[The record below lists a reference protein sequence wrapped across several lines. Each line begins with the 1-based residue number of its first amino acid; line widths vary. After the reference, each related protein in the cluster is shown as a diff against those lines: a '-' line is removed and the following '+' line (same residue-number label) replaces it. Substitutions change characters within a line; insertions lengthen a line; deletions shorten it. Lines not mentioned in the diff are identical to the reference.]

1 MRLHFFKR
9 ILWIVVVATTL
20 TRLVEATAIPASAC
34 LGALCTISDTKIS
47 RAIAVEQTKSL
58 GGREYQH
65 LGRGRSLRYKSFFP
79 FKPSW
84 AVAASLCYFWTEIE
98 NQVSNTAWMPEDNFL
113 RDTLRLHMPM
123 YDESG
128 PGGFDLIFEVI
139 SFDGP
144 VSRQLASEIATTMM
158 GYTLRGF
165 CGFFN
170 AWLRQAPGRRP
181 IWIVFRL
188 GDLKEPRPRS
198 ATAL

>member
-1 MRLHFFKR
+1 MRLYFFKR
-9 ILWIVVVATTL
+9 MLWIVVGASTL

-34 LGALCTISDTKIS
+34 LGALCTFSDTKVS
-47 RAIAVEQTKSL
+47 RADAVEQTKSL

-65 LGRGRSLRYKSFFP
+65 LGRGRILRYKSFFP

-84 AVAASLCYFWTEIE
+84 AVAFSLCYFWTEIQ

-113 RDTLRLHMPM
+113 RDTLRLHMP
-123 YDESG
+123 EAG

-181 IWIVFRL
+181 IWIIFRL
-188 GDLKEPRPRS
+188 GEVKEPRLMS
-198 ATAL
+198 TTAT